1 MSRGISNAEI
11 ERVFKDI
18 NNAYLNESFIGLFPL
33 TVMFEKVI
41 PGKKYSFMN
50 SNTGRED
57 RPCTHWWKILNISL
71 TSETLFFDSFGIAGL
86 KNSW

>member
-1 MSRGISNAEI
+1 
-11 ERVFKDI
+11 
-18 NNAYLNESFIGLFPL
+18 
-33 TVMFEKVI
+33 MFEKVI
-41 PGKKYSFMN
+41 PGKKYSLMN

-57 RPCTHWWKILNISL
+57 RPCTHWWKTLNISL